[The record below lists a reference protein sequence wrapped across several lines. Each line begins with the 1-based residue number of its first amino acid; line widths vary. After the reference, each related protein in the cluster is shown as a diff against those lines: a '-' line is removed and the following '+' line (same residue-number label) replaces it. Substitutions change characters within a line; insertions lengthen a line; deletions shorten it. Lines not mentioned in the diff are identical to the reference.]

1 MFFFTFIGC
10 DITFL
15 FLTYQKV
22 LGTKVERRWNAWF
35 QNAHIIE
42 TFTKSS
48 WTLDKED
55 ENEFNLIEK
64 YVWAYD
70 PHNRFHTNEV
80 NRLWFILYK
89 KSSGNKMEKLLPAKE
104 ALKFQIL
111 RSIYAAGWI

>member
-1 MFFFTFIGC
+1 M
-10 DITFL
+10 
-15 FLTYQKV
+15 
-22 LGTKVERRWNAWF
+22 ERRWNVLF

-42 TFTKSS
+42 AFTKSS
-48 WTLDKED
+48 WTLDKVD

-64 YVWAYD
+64 YVCAYD

-80 NRLWFILYK
+80 NWLQFILYK
-89 KSSGNKMEKLLPAKE
+89 KSSDNKMEKLPPTKE